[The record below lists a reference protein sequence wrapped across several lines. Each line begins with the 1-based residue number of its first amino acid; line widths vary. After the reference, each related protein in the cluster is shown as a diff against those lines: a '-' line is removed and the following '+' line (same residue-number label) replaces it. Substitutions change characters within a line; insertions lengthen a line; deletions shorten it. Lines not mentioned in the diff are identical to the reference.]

1 MRRLACVAAGLVA
14 VSLSAA
20 PRARAQDTTRKQVA
34 PPAAADTDSTARPSL
49 PVNGLLLRAQHV
61 RYEMTVVSPD
71 STHVVGMRDVDAQL
85 STYGAFPAWRIV
97 ETRSGAV
104 ASVDT
109 LYASY
114 TDLRPLHWS
123 STQGLSRL
131 ALEFTPDSIYGGT
144 SGPSGDH
151 TIMMANRGDL
161 LAGAPMTELA
171 LQQIPLS
178 VGRVDSVSVLV
189 IDLGSSRI
197 LPATLSVDG
206 EQDVTT
212 GMGRA
217 HCWVVTL
224 NTALGVRRM
233 WVAESDP
240 VVVQTRQDI
249 PGMPN
254 SVLVERLVSRR

>member
-1 MRRLACVAAGLVA
+1 MPRLVRVAAGLVA
-14 VSLSAA
+14 LSLSLAR
-20 PRARAQDTTRKQVA
+20 PARAQDTTREQVA
-34 PPAAADTDSTARPSL
+34 PPPAADTDSTVRPSL
-49 PVNGLLLRAQHV
+49 PVNGRLLRAQHL

-71 STHVVGMRDVDAQL
+71 STHVVGMRDVDVQL
-85 STYGAFPAWRIV
+85 STYGAFPAWCIV

-104 ASVDT
+104 PSVDT

-151 TIMMANRGDL
+151 TVMMANRGDL
-161 LAGAPMTELA
+161 LANAPMTELA
-171 LQQIPLS
+171 LQVMPLS

-197 LPATLSVDG
+197 LPGTLSVDG

-212 GMGRA
+212 ELGPA

-224 NTALGVRRM
+224 NTALGLRRT

-254 SVLVERLVSRR
+254 SALVERLVSRR